1 MKPGLPTADS
11 SRQSAPVAPAAE
23 ARLGQLTD
31 LLAHVEEIQPVAVA
45 DEGRHVEQRLV
56 RARLGIASA
65 LFAALRAK
73 HAPSASHSLR
83 VALGCSAWALERS
96 FNDRQRDELEIAALL
111 HDVGKIGVPDSVL
124 TKPARLTPEDAAL
137 MDRHRIS
144 GIKILKNFVA
154 DSSALEIVAYA
165 PAWYDGERPGF
176 DRVGEELPLASRMIA
191 IVDAFDSMTTDH
203 VYRRALSRERAINEL
218 LDCAGGQ
225 FDPKLVEEFA
235 SLQIAGMGRSVEKVT
250 TRWLKQL
257 SAHESNQLWGLMAS
271 RSTPPQFEEGSLFH
285 RDLVD
290 NMSDGV
296 VFVDTA
302 MSIQYWNRGAER
314 LTGIA
319 AVAAKERTW
328 APDLVDM
335 CDDRNRRITDEEC
348 PARLALKTRSQLFR
362 RVSISGRKDDF
373 LSVDLHITPVTGS
386 DGIIRGVALLLHDA
400 TPETSLEERVESLHV
415 QATSDPLTQVAN
427 RGEFERVFPAMLEE
441 HAQRGAPCS
450 LIICDIDHF
459 KKINDTHGH
468 QAGDEALITFA
479 ALLKGNC
486 RRGDLVARYGGEE
499 FVMLC
504 SDCDN
509 NTATE
514 RAEQI
519 RRQLSETPHACLDGK
534 SITASFGV
542 TELQAGDTAEAML
555 RRADR
560 GLMQAKDM
568 GRNTVVQLGAGA
580 SNPETAPRSRKWWSW
595 FTSSPADVLLERTLA
610 TKAPL
615 NVTVEKLR
623 GFVAD
628 HNAQI
633 VSLEE
638 DHLVMTLEG
647 QRSVLQRRQ
656 GDRPVPYAI
665 DLRFA
670 APPQDEAGRVNGM
683 LVHVVIRPIRGR
695 DRRRRDAIERARE
708 TLMSIKSYL
717 MAQETSSSEMEQGHG
732 GVLETAKDILA
743 PLIRKE

>member
-1 MKPGLPTADS
+1 
-11 SRQSAPVAPAAE
+11 
-23 ARLGQLTD
+23 
-31 LLAHVEEIQPVAVA
+31 
-45 DEGRHVEQRLV
+45 
-56 RARLGIASA
+56 
-65 LFAALRAK
+65 
-73 HAPSASHSLR
+73 
-83 VALGCSAWALERS
+83 
-96 FNDRQRDELEIAALL
+96 
-111 HDVGKIGVPDSVL
+111 
-124 TKPARLTPEDAAL
+124 
-137 MDRHRIS
+137 
-144 GIKILKNFVA
+144 
-154 DSSALEIVAYA
+154 
-165 PAWYDGERPGF
+165 
-176 DRVGEELPLASRMIA
+176 
-191 IVDAFDSMTTDH
+191 
-203 VYRRALSRERAINEL
+203 
-218 LDCAGGQ
+218 
-225 FDPKLVEEFA
+225 
-235 SLQIAGMGRSVEKVT
+235 
-250 TRWLKQL
+250 
-257 SAHESNQLWGLMAS
+257 
-271 RSTPPQFEEGSLFH
+271 
-285 RDLVD
+285 
-290 NMSDGV
+290 
-296 VFVDTA
+296 
-302 MSIQYWNRGAER
+302 
-314 LTGIA
+314 
-319 AVAAKERTW
+319 
-328 APDLVDM
+328 
-335 CDDRNRRITDEEC
+335 
-348 PARLALKTRSQLFR
+348 
-362 RVSISGRKDDF
+362 VSISGRKDDF
-373 LSVDLHITPVTGS
+373 LSVDLHLTPVTGS